1 MSAPQDPGAPRARV
15 RAATAHDVD
24 AVVALLDMQMRDH
37 AIDRP
42 VADIA
47 RVVREALAAPARAD
61 VLVADVAGRTVGVA
75 YVAYSWTVERGGHAA
90 WLEELYVAA
99 DHRGAGAGG
108 LLLDAAIEAARMRGC
123 SAIDL
128 EVDVDHGRAANLYG
142 RRGFR
147 TIPRAHHVLPL
158 R

>member
-1 MSAPQDPGAPRARV
+1 VTTTRPARPAD
-15 RAATAHDVD
+15 RD
-24 AVVALLDMQMRDH
+24 AVCALLDAQMREH

-47 RVVREALAAPARAD
+47 RVLDTALAEPARAE
-61 VLVADVAGRTVGVA
+61 VLVAEVAGRVVGVA
-75 YVAYSWTVERGGHAA
+75 YVAYSWTVERGGTAA

-99 DHRGAGAGG
+99 DQRGAGAGG
-108 LLLDAAIEAARMRGC
+108 LLLDAVIAAARARGC
-123 SAIDL
+123 TALDL
-128 EVDVDHGRAANLYG
+128 EVDVDHQRAANLYA

-158 R
+158 